1 MRIKEIEIESC
12 RVGRMPIATVTMEA
26 YGRHEITQAQYN
38 VGKELSFVD
47 GNLSS
52 FIFTANPNYQTFN
65 VKDIIF
71 NYPATIIIWAD
82 NTKTVVKCSEEDE
95 FSKEK
100 GIALCF
106 MKKAMGNGG
115 RFNNVLKK
123 YAGEEK

>member
-1 MRIKEIEIESC
+1 MRITDISIESYETGSIP
-12 RVGRMPIATVTMEA
+12 VAEITMEA
-26 YGRHEITQAQYN
+26 YGRDEISEARYN
-38 VGKELSFVD
+38 MGKTLSFVN
-47 GNLSS
+47 GNFSS
-52 FIFTANPNYQTFN
+52 FISTVNPNYQTFN

-71 NYPATIIIWAD
+71 NYPATIVIWDD

-115 RFNNVLKK
+115 KFNNVLKK